1 MIRILPKDISDKI
14 AAGEVVDR
22 PVSVLKELLENAVD
36 AGARSITAEIRDGGK
51 SYLRVTDDGSGIPA
65 EEVAL
70 AFHRHATSKIT
81 EAEDLDRI
89 RTLGFRGEALASI
102 AAVARVEVITKT
114 RDQKTGSRTI
124 LEGGELLSQTPT
136 GCPDGTSIIVRD
148 LFFNTPARLKF
159 LKTDATEA
167 SLILECF
174 SQMAL
179 AYPGIRF
186 RMIQQGR
193 TLFATSGD
201 GDVLRAVKT
210 LYPSL
215 PGDALLAFTGE
226 ESAAQVRGFLSDPGE
241 TRPNRRYQQFY
252 VNGRIVAS
260 KLLERS
266 LDTAYGRKAPEGRHP
281 VVFLFLEVLPEHL
294 DVNIHPNKREV
305 RFHDERAVAAFV
317 TRTLEAAL
325 NQPSS
330 IPTLKPAAPRPGE
343 RSAPH
348 AFKAQTETSKAL
360 ETHQYDIKNILS
372 TLRESVVEQGESQVQ
387 GKPADQ
393 TRKGFAEAE
402 SAAAPQTENRRP
414 ASDAWVPPAPEAPM
428 SREQASAPAGK
439 PPFDLEDLRLLGIVF
454 ETYLLAADGEQLY
467 LVDQHA
473 AHERILYEEIL
484 DGLTRQGIP
493 SQQLMVPFSIEMG
506 FAAPDQ
512 PGGINEILAR
522 IGFEAAPFGPRTYL
536 IQAIP
541 GQLGLSEA
549 ELFLRDFLDGLAADT
564 QLSDAGTL
572 ERAAAKACKAA
583 VKARDRLS
591 NEEQRHLLERLTRC
605 ADPYACPHG
614 RPVFVRITRD
624 EITRRFRRV

>member
-81 EAEDLDRI
+81 QAEDLDSI

-102 AAVARVEVITKT
+102 AAVSRVEVITKT

-124 LEGGELLSQTPT
+124 LEGGELLSQTAT

-167 SLILECF
+167 SLILDCF

-179 AYPGIRF
+179 AYPGVRF

-201 GDVLRAVKT
+201 GDVLRALKT
-210 LYPSL
+210 LYPGL
-215 PGDALLAFTGE
+215 PGDALLSFAGE
-226 ESAAQVRGFLSDPGE
+226 ETATQVRGFLSDPGE

-330 IPTLKPAAPRPGE
+330 IPTLKPSAPRPGE
-343 RSAPH
+343 RRASH
-348 AFKAQTETSKAL
+348 VFKAQPASGKPL

-372 TLRESVVEQGESQVQ
+372 TLRETDQEQGAV
-387 GKPADQ
+387 PAKGEPAEQATKVPQ
-393 TRKGFAEAE
+393 TPKAQAAPDIERTREP
-402 SAAAPQTENRRP
+402 AAAP
-414 ASDAWVPPAPEAPM
+414 AI
-428 SREQASAPAGK
+428 K
-439 PPFDLEDLRLLGIVF
+439 PPFDLEELRLLGIVF

-467 LVDQHA
+467 LIDQHA
-473 AHERILYEEIL
+473 AHERILFEEIL

-493 SQQLMVPFSIEMG
+493 SQQLMVPFSIETG
-506 FAAPDQ
+506 FASQEQ
-512 PGGINEILAR
+512 PGSIEQILGR
-522 IGFEAAPFGPRTYL
+522 IGFEAEPFGPRTYL

-549 ELFLRDFLDGLAADT
+549 EGFLRDFLDGLAADT
-564 QLSDAGTL
+564 QLSDTRTL

-591 NEEQRHLLERLTRC
+591 DEEQRHLLEKLLRC